1 MEKDQFRFSRW
12 FVLVLTK
19 FSFWKEDWALDY
31 NSMKLR
37 DFPDT
42 S

>member
-1 MEKDQFRFSRW
+1 MGKDQFRFSRW

-19 FSFWKEDWALDY
+19 FSFWKEDWVLGY